1 MRDLWAVAWLS
12 AKSLWEDFVL
22 FAMLNIGWVALA
34 ALPLGLLLVLGS
46 AQPWLALGLAVVLLL
61 PLAVYSGAF
70 CYVANQ
76 AVRGKAVGWATFWTG
91 VRSYWAKSMIVF
103 LLGVVVLALMGTN
116 LQFYGQVLQG
126 AWTNVVLS
134 IWLLLG
140 LYWLLVQV
148 FWFPMILELES
159 EKVLHGL
166 RSALLMVLVT
176 PFFSLSLA
184 FVIVLSVAV
193 SAVLT
198 VPAVVLLIS
207 FLMLLAN
214 HATRS
219 RLAFAQ
225 GKRYDPWAEEEG
237 TPGRTVKRM

>member
-1 MRDLWAVAWLS
+1 MRDLWAVVWLS

-22 FAMLNIGWVALA
+22 FALWNVGWVTLA
-34 ALPLGLLLVLGS
+34 ILPLGLFVVWGS
-46 AQPWLALGLAVVLLL
+46 AQPLLALGLAAILLL
-61 PLAVYSGAF
+61 PLAAYSGAL

-76 AVRGKAVGWATFWTG
+76 AVRGRAVGWATFWFGLRT
-91 VRSYWAKSMIVF
+91 YWAKSVLVF
-103 LLGVVVLALMGTN
+103 LLGVVVLTLVLTN
-116 LQFYGQVLQG
+116 LYFYGRVVQG
-126 AWTNVVLS
+126 AWTNLALG
-134 IWLLLG
+134 IWWLLG

-166 RSALLMVLVT
+166 RSGLLMALVT
-176 PFFSLSLA
+176 PGFSLSLGVA
-184 FVIVLSVAV
+184 IVLSAAV
-193 SAVLT
+193 SMLLT
-198 VPAVVLLIS
+198 VPAVVVLIS

-225 GKRYDPWAEEEG
+225 GKRYDPGAEDG
-237 TPGRTVKRM
+237 DTPGRA